1 MNTRPAR
8 PLAGIVATLEDL
20 IAARPDGT
28 AGGFAPGGRVRTH
41 QIGTYRSTHQG
52 RGMEFDEA
60 RIYQPGDDIRT
71 IDWRVTARTGKVHTK
86 LFQEER
92 ERPVLILADVRTA
105 MQFGTRTC
113 FKSVLTAEAAAVLT
127 WVALAGS
134 DRVGGVVLSPLRVL
148 QHRPQRSRARIL
160 AFIRDLAEA
169 TADGLDAEGEPV
181 PLTAPEPTL
190 AEGLARL
197 RLTARPGTLAFVISD
212 FHDLDA
218 VAAKE
223 LGRLGQTA
231 HVTNIFVHDR
241 LEAELPAAGRYPVSD
256 GTAVAMIDADS
267 RAVRHTHAARFAA
280 QRAAIEDL
288 SRQRG
293 MNFLPLETGT
303 RPGELLHP
311 ERLVRA
317 RPAGRA
323 AAGERA
329 A

>member
-20 IAARPDGT
+20 IAARPDGAT
-28 AGGFAPGGRVRTH
+28 GGFAPGGRVRTH
-41 QIGTYRSTHQG
+41 QIGTYRSAHHG

-92 ERPVLILADVRTA
+92 ERPVLLLADMRSP
-105 MQFGTRTC
+105 MHFGTRVC
-113 FKSVLTAEAAAVLT
+113 FKSVLAAEAAAVLT

-134 DRVGGVVLSPLRVL
+134 DRVGGVALSPLRVM

-160 AFIRDLAEA
+160 SFVRDLAA
-169 TADGLDAEGEPV
+169 ASGDGIGEDGALL
-181 PLTAPEPTL
+181 PLPAPEPTL

-197 RLTARPGTLAFVISD
+197 RLMARPGTLAFVISD

-218 VAAKE
+218 LAARE
-223 LGRLGQTA
+223 LARLGQTA
-231 HVTNIFVHDR
+231 HVTNILVHDR

-256 GTAVAMIDADS
+256 GEAVAMIDADS
-267 RAVRHTHAARFAA
+267 RGVRSAHAARFAA
-280 QRAAIEDL
+280 REAAIVDL

-303 RPGELLHP
+303 RAGELLHP
-311 ERLVRA
+311 ERLARA
-317 RPAGRA
+317 RPAGRRNAGSEA
-323 AAGERA
+323 A
-329 A
+329 